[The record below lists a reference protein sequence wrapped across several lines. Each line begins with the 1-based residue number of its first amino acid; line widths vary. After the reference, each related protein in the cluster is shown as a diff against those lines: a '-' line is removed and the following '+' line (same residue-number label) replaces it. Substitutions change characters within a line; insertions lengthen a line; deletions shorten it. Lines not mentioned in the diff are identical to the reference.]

1 MVFKSK
7 IDKYYLYVLI
17 SAIVIIGIAC
27 VLPLF
32 LDKQI
37 DLFGIVCMLSIFFLT
52 VGFLLWIS
60 FSISYSFQENHLLV
74 KTGPFKK
81 RVQYIEITS
90 IRPTKD
96 IFTGYRILSS
106 MDAIAISY
114 RSGLM
119 GEIKISPKDKEAFLS
134 ELRARVPAMKENK

>member
-1 MVFKSK
+1 M
-7 IDKYYLYVLI
+7 
-17 SAIVIIGIAC
+17 
-27 VLPLF
+27 
-32 LDKQI
+32 
-37 DLFGIVCMLSIFFLT
+37 
-52 VGFLLWIS
+52 
-60 FSISYSFQENHLLV
+60 LV

-119 GEIKISPKDKEAFLS
+119 GEIKISPKDKDAFLS

>member
-1 MVFKSK
+1 MVFQSK

-37 DLFGIVCMLSIFFLT
+37 DLFGILCMLSIFFLT

-119 GEIKISPKDKEAFLS
+119 GELKISPKDKDAFLS
-134 ELRARVPAMKENK
+134 ELRARVPAMKVN

>member
-1 MVFKSK
+1 MVFQSK

-37 DLFGIVCMLSIFFLT
+37 DLFGILCMLSIFFLT

-60 FSISYSFQENHLLV
+60 FPISYSFQENHLLV

-119 GEIKISPKDKEAFLS
+119 GELKISPKDKDAFLS
-134 ELRARVPAMKENK
+134 ELRARVPAMKVN